1 MTDSAESWA
10 GRRVTAQPE
19 NCAIYYIPESYQG
32 GKPHVVGRQSAGEG
46 FLDAMIRYSGV
57 EELFCLTS
65 GEEHFNEFRRQ
76 TQEGQANA
84 GRSGDSPACT
94 WIRPSDLSELGR
106 AGCLFQPGPII
117 AESAWLR
124 RYGDERLF
132 SICGIT
138 HSVATER
145 VIRGIRDFI
154 TAPTQPWDALIC
166 TSQAVKAASD
176 KILESWTD
184 YLGRRGLQVPPNP
197 MKPAVI
203 PLGVHAER
211 FTRDETT
218 EIAGRALREKLGI
231 AEHDVVGLY
240 FGRLNFFSKAHPTP
254 MFRAFELAQRRF
266 SRGRLHLILAGQ
278 FSDAQS
284 RQGFDAARHL
294 FCPSVQ
300 VHWIDGAHTDAAN
313 QSWHAADFFIS
324 LPDNVQESFGLTP
337 VEAMAAALPCIVSDW
352 NGYRETVAHGE
363 TGFLVPTMMAPPGA
377 GIELADKHAKQ
388 HYDHFTFI
396 GLVGQA
402 TAVDID
408 HCARAITTLAESPD
422 LRRKMGAA
430 GKRRVERLYD
440 WRCVIAQYQALW
452 RELAEIRTHAQTLGE
467 RNRTREPV
475 HPDYPDPFTLFQSHP
490 TTALHQGSELRL
502 ADLDARFLLA
512 RLRSNAMHIFAGA
525 SLLGD
530 EEVDTIVAALEQG
543 SRQVKDLIGT
553 DQVGNH
559 GLDDGGKIMRT
570 LMWLYK
576 YGIITVKG

>member
-1 MTDSAESWA
+1 MHEVRTRPAVKAEL
-10 GRRVTAQPE
+10 Q

-32 GKPHVVGRQSAGEG
+32 GKAQVVGRQSAGEG

-65 GEEHFNEFRRQ
+65 GPGHFEEFKRQ
-76 TQEGQANA
+76 AEEGWTAGGADGNA
-84 GRSGDSPACT
+84 PLCS
-94 WIRPSDLSELGR
+94 WIRPNDLSGLAR

-124 RYGDERLF
+124 RYGGERLF

-176 KILESWTD
+176 RILESWSD
-184 YLGRRGLQVPPNP
+184 YLGRRGIRLPPNP
-197 MKPAVI
+197 MQQAVI

-211 FTRDETT
+211 FRRDEET
-218 EIAGRALREKLGI
+218 EAAGRELREKLGI
-231 AEHDVVGLY
+231 GEHDIAGLY

-266 SRGRLHLILAGQ
+266 SSGHLHIILVGQ
-278 FSDAQS
+278 FSDPGS
-284 RQGFDAARHL
+284 RRSFDSARRL

-300 VHWIDGAHTDAAN
+300 VHWIDGAQNDIAK

-337 VEAMAAALPCIVSDW
+337 VEAMAASLPCIVSDW
-352 NGYRETVAHGE
+352 NGYRETVVDGE
-363 TGFLVPTMMAPPGA
+363 TGFLVPTMMAPPGS
-377 GIELADKHAKQ
+377 GIDLADLHAKQ
-388 HYDHFTFI
+388 HYDHFNFI
-396 GLVGQA
+396 GLIGQA

-408 HCARAITTLAESPD
+408 HCAQAITSLVENPE
-422 LRRKMGAA
+422 LRHRMGAA
-430 GKRRVERLYD
+430 GRQRVERLYD
-440 WRCVIAQYQALW
+440 WQQVIAQYQSLW
-452 RELAEIRTHAQTLGE
+452 RELAAIRATARTVGE
-467 RNRTREPV
+467 RDPNRDPV

-490 TTALHQGSELRL
+490 TAALRRDSKLRL
-502 ADLDARFLLA
+502 ADLDAIYLLS
-512 RLRSNAMHIFAGA
+512 RLRSDPMHSFPGD
-525 SLLGD
+525 SLLED
-530 EEVDTIVAALEQG
+530 DKIDAMLAALEQG
-543 SRQVKDLIGT
+543 PRRFENLFGAALSAPTGQP
-553 DQVGNH
+553 
-559 GLDDGGKIMRT
+559 LDSKFMRT
-570 LMWLYK
+570 IMWLYK
-576 YGIITVKG
+576 FGIVTVET